1 MVRWM
6 GRLVTLLFAVVLFA
20 PSLFLLQFQM
30 RRAYIER
37 ELCVQRE
44 VIAEMRT
51 CHGECHLMKQFAA
64 LEQEADAGFPAERL
78 QVRED
83 PTIAF
88 DLVVR
93 PCVRPFAERHFPDV
107 VAAVFMGHARVVDH
121 VPRG

>member
-20 PSLFLLQFQM
+20 PSLFLLQFQL
-30 RRAYIER
+30 RRVYIER

-51 CHGECHLMKQFAA
+51 CHGECHLMKQFSV
-64 LEQEADAGFPAERL
+64 LEQEADTGFPAERL
-78 QVRED
+78 QVREE

-88 DLVVR
+88 DFVVR
-93 PCVRPFAERHFPDV
+93 PCVRRVSERVFPEFA
-107 VAAVFMGHARVVDH
+107 AAVSIGHARVADH